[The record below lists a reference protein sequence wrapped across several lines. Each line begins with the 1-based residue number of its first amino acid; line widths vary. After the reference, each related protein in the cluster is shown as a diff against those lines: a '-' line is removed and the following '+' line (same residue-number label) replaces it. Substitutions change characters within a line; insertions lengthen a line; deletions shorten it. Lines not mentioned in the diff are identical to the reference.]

1 MARRKFRN
9 LLLAAGMALMPFG
22 LRAADTQASW
32 TARLGQLAKPAA
44 DEIVFTAVGDAIWNR
59 PISATKDPRLQSL
72 FEVMRT
78 SDLAFLNFEQV
89 LADSGYPTVKDIA
102 KADPSIISEFTWA
115 GVDLVSTANNHA
127 MDFGPSGLE
136 TTRKVLTGAGIAFT
150 GAGVNVAQAIKPV
163 VIEKKGLKVALVALL
178 VSPQFPQ
185 IGTAAE
191 DNAPGVA
198 PIHGAQI
205 RQPDGKVVFAPWEQ
219 DVARMQA
226 AIAEARKT
234 ADLVAVSLH
243 IHWGGLEEID
253 ATGKQ
258 LITHAAIDA
267 GADIV
272 LGHGPHVVNGI
283 EHYKNKPIFYSIGNF
298 VYQFNLDHYALFP
311 STQDVIKR
319 LQSDKRQYAAT
330 MARIILSR
338 TGQFRRIEI
347 LPVGLTDAGD
357 PHFEADARAED
368 TLTRLTRLSAAL
380 GTTIRRENW
389 YATVDLPK

>member
-1 MARRKFRN
+1 MKFILVMVAAALLGGAAQAAEDPAAWAARI
-9 LLLAAGMALMPFG
+9 AALP
-22 LRAADTQASW
+22 
-32 TARLGQLAKPAA
+32 KPAA
-44 DEIVFTAVGDAIWNR
+44 DEVVFTAAGDAIWNR
-59 PISATKDPRLQSL
+59 PISASTDVRLQSL
-72 FEVMRT
+72 FQVMRD

-127 MDFGPSGLE
+127 MDFGAAGME
-136 TTRKVLTGAGIAFT
+136 TTRKVLGQAGIAFT
-150 GAGVNVAQAIKPV
+150 GAGATVAQAIQPA
-163 VIEKKGLKVALVALL
+163 VIEKKGLKVALIALL
-178 VSPQFPQ
+178 VTPQFPT

-226 AIAEARKT
+226 AVASARKT

-253 ATGKQ
+253 PTGKQ
-258 LITHAAIDA
+258 LIARAAVDA
-267 GADIV
+267 GADVV

-283 EHYKNKPIFYSIGNF
+283 EYYKNKPIFYSIGNF
-298 VYQFNLDHYALFP
+298 VYQFNLEQYALFP
-311 STQDVIKR
+311 STQQVIKR

-330 MARIILSR
+330 VARIILSR
-338 TGQFRRIEI
+338 TGQFRRIDM
-347 LPVGLTDAGD
+347 LPVGLADGGD

-368 TLTRLTRLSAAL
+368 TLARLQSLSAAL
-380 GTTIRRENW
+380 GTKIRREGW
-389 YATVDLPK
+389 YATVDIPKGKTR

>member
-1 MARRKFRN
+1 MKPVFAI
-9 LLLAAGMALMPFG
+9 LTALLASGVAQ
-22 LRAADTQASW
+22 AADDQGAW
-32 TARLGQLAKPAA
+32 AARIGALTKPAP
-44 DEIVFTAVGDAIWNR
+44 DEVVFAAAGDAIWNR
-59 PISATKDPRLQSL
+59 KISDNRDPALQGL
-72 FEVMRT
+72 FEVMRGA
-78 SDLAFLNFEQV
+78 DIAFLNFEQV

-102 KADPSIISEFTWA
+102 KADPAIIGEFTWA

-127 MDFGPSGLE
+127 MDFGPSGME

-150 GAGVNVAQAIKPV
+150 GAGANVAQAIQPV

-191 DNAPGVA
+191 DNAPGAA
-198 PIHGAQI
+198 PIHGAQV
-205 RQPDGKVVFAPWEQ
+205 RLPGGKAVFAPWEQ

-226 AIAEARKT
+226 AVAEARKM
-234 ADLVAVSLH
+234 ADVVAVSLH
-243 IHWGGLEEID
+243 IHWGGPEEID

-258 LITHAAIDA
+258 LIAHAAIDA

-283 EHYKNKPIFYSIGNF
+283 EYYKNRPIFYSVGNF
-298 VYQFNLDHYALFP
+298 VYQFNPDHYALFP
-311 STQDVIKR
+311 STQAVIKR

-330 MARIILSR
+330 MARMILSR

-347 LPVGLTDAGD
+347 LPIGLTDDGD
-357 PHFEADARAED
+357 PHLEADARAED
-368 TLTRLTRLSAAL
+368 TLARVQSLSAAL
-380 GTTIRRENW
+380 GTKIRRDGW
-389 YATVDLPK
+389 YATLDIPKGKAK